1 MSMDVSVT
9 VKDSFAR
16 LLPKSQTRSM
26 VRIHRAR
33 PLRCGPAEVLPP
45 CDAGVI
51 GRVPMARD
59 GFGWDGGN
67 ESPIPV
73 GVFAPAPGPYAHSA
87 RADTRNAH
95 FWLAIARL
103 REAAVDLGAH
113 DVAVGG
119 GVVETTQQ
127 RARQQVTGV
136 LELGDLLV
144 EGGQPAAG
152 DGLPFRRSAGVKD
165 AVDVVEGETSILE
178 HADEHQP
185 S

>member
-1 MSMDVSVT
+1 
-9 VKDSFAR
+9 
-16 LLPKSQTRSM
+16 
-26 VRIHRAR
+26 
-33 PLRCGPAEVLPP
+33 
-45 CDAGVI
+45 
-51 GRVPMARD
+51 MARD

-67 ESPIPV
+67 ESLIAV

-165 AVDVVEGETSILE
+165 AVDVVEGETGILE
-178 HADEHQP
+178 HADEYQP
-185 S
+185 SERLGPVSALSRSSSVGRQQPAPLVVANRRGGYFRLLGYLADHHQFGHKAT